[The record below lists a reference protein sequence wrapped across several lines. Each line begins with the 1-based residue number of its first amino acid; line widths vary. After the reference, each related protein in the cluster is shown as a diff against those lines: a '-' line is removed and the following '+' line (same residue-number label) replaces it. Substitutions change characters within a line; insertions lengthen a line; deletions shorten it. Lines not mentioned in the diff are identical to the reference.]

1 MPQPSS
7 LDTRHTSLMPR
18 IRMPRSVSLIPR
30 LLLALLA
37 SIVTLGLFAQEEIPE
52 VARSL
57 MEEAAAARDANRV
70 DEAIAKYSRV
80 LEVAPELASAYV
92 NLGAVLFET
101 GRYDEALKAYKVAL
115 APLEKSFPKTDK
127 PDPLNAQAYANLGGI
142 YLKQGQWQPALDAYT
157 KSQRLDPKNIGTH
170 YNLGFL

>member
-1 MPQPSS
+1 
-7 LDTRHTSLMPR
+7 TRHTSPMPR
-18 IRMPRSVSLIPR
+18 IRIPRSVNLIPR

-80 LEVAPELASAYV
+80 IEVAPGLGSAYV
-92 NLGAVLFET
+92 NLGALYFNQQKVDRAYATFVKGVENAPADRTLLSNAAAAAQQL
-101 GRYDEALKAYKVAL
+101 GKSAEALK
-115 APLEKSFPKTDK
+115 
-127 PDPLNAQAYANLGGI
+127 
-142 YLKQGQWQPALDAYT
+142 
-157 KSQRLDPKNIGTH
+157 
-170 YNLGFL
+170 